1 MSAPLHAP
9 DTTPYPWPWS
19 GALDASRLA
28 VLVVTAPGIDVV
40 PAITEPVTA
49 FASLGV
55 LIVEVRTAPPPQR
68 RPSPNSAR
76 VGGPW
81 PSDTVVEPQGWD
93 GFHGTPLDGLLRA
106 AARDT
111 LLLAGWWLETAVHS
125 TMRSAND
132 RGYECLLATD
142 LTVGLDPA
150 TTAGA
155 ISSIHMSGGIFGA
168 TGLASDVLA
177 ALGGL
182 AADRPREES
191 LT

>member
-1 MSAPLHAP
+1 MSAPLHVP

-19 GALDASRLA
+19 GALTPSRLA
-28 VLVVTAPGIDVV
+28 VLVVTSPGFGPE
-40 PAITEPVTA
+40 PALADSLAA
-49 FASLGV
+49 FAGV
-55 LIVEVRTAPPPQR
+55 GALVIEVRTSSPPQR
-68 RPSPNSAR
+68 RPGPSNTR
-76 VGGPW
+76 VAGSW
-81 PSDTVVEPQGWD
+81 PADAVVEPHGWD

-106 AARDT
+106 SGRDHLVLT
-111 LLLAGWWLETAVHS
+111 GGWLEIAVHS

-168 TGLASDVLA
+168 TGSASHVLDVLTGA
-177 ALGGL
+177 GL
-182 AADRPREES
+182 PREES
-191 LT
+191 LS